1 MLATKDYKRFQIVNE
16 VGDIQIEFEGAE
28 TAYRA
33 LPEDKVMISGA
44 GKVILLER
52 AAKKNLV
59 GVLNLTSKYVYGM
72 TGHGVPM
79 YLCEPYNKAY
89 PPFRVASKEK
99 DRSQNLIVV
108 FQFETWELG
117 NELPRGALVQVLGC
131 VEDPYAERLALAW
144 HSCPWSAP
152 RPETFPEVYK
162 GSRPLLTEGTFNID
176 PPGCKDIDD
185 VITLTQIGSIWRI
198 WITIAD
204 VSEVIQENT
213 NSYTMAK
220 KIAATTYQDGC
231 AVKPMFHPEISEKAC
246 SLLPGQTRYGVAL
259 RLDWYPETG
268 FQGEPVFEKVLVQNQ
283 EAYTYESIYT
293 SKTVPLTTLKAICS
307 SLAGREITDS
317 HEWIEHLMIT
327 YNREAAK
334 VLQSM
339 NAGLLRAHD
348 IPFQE
353 KADLLQKIN
362 PTLAFLAYQSARYSA
377 VCDGGSHWGLGQ
389 ALYCHATSP
398 LRRFADFENQQILKD
413 SIDGVL
419 YKRDSSVDQELARWL
434 NKRQKEIAAA
444 ERFYVFL
451 TAVQK
456 ADTSTILGTY
466 LWSENKKAVF
476 WIEAWKTMIKVPC
489 EDILVGGEQKQ
500 IEYYCD
506 RRKASWKDRILFR
519 FAS

>member
-16 VGDIQIEFEGAE
+16 FGDVQIEFEGAE
-28 TAYRA
+28 RANRA
-33 LPEDKVMISGA
+33 LPEDKVMMSEA
-44 GKVILLER
+44 GKVTLLER

-89 PPFRVASKEK
+89 PPFRVACKEK

-117 NELPRGALVQVLGC
+117 NELPRGALVQSLGY
-131 VEDPYAERLALAW
+131 VEDPQVERVALAW
-144 HSCPWSAP
+144 HSCQWSAP
-152 RPETFPEVYK
+152 RPETLPEV
-162 GSRPLLTEGTFNID
+162 SMDLRPLLAKGTFNID

-185 VITLTQIGSIWRI
+185 VITLEQIGPLWRI

-204 VSEVIQENT
+204 VDEVVQ
-213 NSYTMAK
+213 SSSKQYTMAK

-231 AVKPMFHPEISEKAC
+231 AVKPMFHAEISEKAC
-246 SLLPGQTRYGVAL
+246 SLLPGQTRYGVSL
-259 RLDWYPETG
+259 RLDWDRTTG
-268 FQGEPVFEKVLVQNQ
+268 FQGEPVFKKVLVQNQ
-283 EAYTYESIYT
+283 EAYTYENIYA
-293 SKTVPLTTLKAICS
+293 SKTVPLDILKSICS
-307 SLAGREITDS
+307 SLAERESTDS
-317 HEWIEHLMIT
+317 HEWIEYLMIT

-334 VLQSM
+334 ILKSM
-339 NAGLLRAHD
+339 NAGLLRTHD
-348 IPFQE
+348 TPFQE

-362 PTLAFLAYQSARYSA
+362 PALTFLAYQSARYSA
-377 VCDGGSHWGLGQ
+377 VCDGGSHWGLGE

-413 SIDGVL
+413 SIDETL
-419 YKRDSSVDQELARWL
+419 YKRDASIDQELARWL
-434 NKRQKEIAAA
+434 NTRQKEIAAA
-444 ERFYVFL
+444 ERFYIFL
-451 TAVQK
+451 K
-456 ADTSTILGTY
+456 AIQQAETSIILGIY
-466 LWSENKKAVF
+466 LWSQNKKAVF
-476 WIEAWKTMIKVPC
+476 WIESWKTMVKVPC
-489 EDILVGGEQKQ
+489 EDAFIAGEQKQ

-519 FAS
+519 FAC